1 MYQSVN
7 YLFVRL
13 ETRGGHVYN
22 RREQDVEQEGR
33 EHAPLTK
40 AWFHSEPPQAHP
52 VVEPHASSHVIVEL
66 TNNQDR
72 ILWYA
77 KSGEYCPEE
86 GSINEIVRFG
96 KFDKAYIER
105 NSFLP
110 RQLLLPTNQKHHIGG
125 RTVWSETTLFLR
137 QDPHVLTV
145 LAKAATDDLQQY
157 FAGMSYQ
164 RDAPV
169 VPALCS
175 ILLVVEY
182 NDDGIFPLLR
192 HLAAPPNTNEDIEQ
206 SLAQGGIT
214 YEGDLEQLNGDSVR
228 SDSLSVRQRVDGVCQ
243 LLHRG
248 LNS

>member
-1 MYQSVN
+1 M
-7 YLFVRL
+7 
-13 ETRGGHVYN
+13 
-22 RREQDVEQEGR
+22 
-33 EHAPLTK
+33 
-40 AWFHSEPPQAHP
+40 
-52 VVEPHASSHVIVEL
+52 EL
-66 TNNQDR
+66 TNDR
-72 ILWYA
+72 DHILWHA

-86 GSINEIVRFG
+86 GSINEVVRFG

-105 NSFLP
+105 NPFLP
-110 RQLLLPTNQKHHIGG
+110 RQLLLPTDQKDHIGG

-145 LAKAATDDLQQY
+145 LAIAATKDLQQY

-164 RDAPV
+164 RDAPLI
-169 VPALCS
+169 PALCP
-175 ILLVVEY
+175 ILLVVKY
-182 NDDGIFPLLR
+182 NSDGIFPLLR

-206 SLAQGGIT
+206 SSAQGGIT

-228 SDSLSVRQRVDGVCQ
+228 SDSLSVHQRVDGVCQ